1 MNDSVHSPDGRSV
14 PDKSP
19 MIKHARRSTRTGFM
33 AGAILGIVLGA
44 YLAVRFLGPQAA
56 TPRAGLDG
64 TVTAPALEQKTPAPA
79 QKAETRSPTAE
90 VQASRAE
97 SVAPGPGPRPA
108 AELVAEMAALNG
120 TNGPITSE
128 QAEKFK
134 QDHAALIAQ
143 GRTSVPEIQELLDK
157 NVDNDF
163 ADIAGGDQLGYS
175 SLRASLFDAL
185 REIGGPEAQ
194 AATLHVLQTTAF
206 PSELLELSKNLDEA
220 APGQYRDEI
229 AKAARESLEMASAN
243 QLGNNVE
250 IGPVFRLLQNYG
262 EVATGPEA
270 PKNDNVDAAIAMAK
284 LPNGEGLPSLIEMA
298 QDSSG
303 GARTIA
309 TEMIAQMAGE
319 NSQAV
324 DTLMQMAQNGQ
335 IANNVW
341 VKLAPILGGDQ
352 YQSGS
357 STADSPGGR
366 NYSIVNDAATPDQI
380 NQRIGLIDKFLAA
393 VSEDSAAAAALQ
405 HERGVLQAKLG
416 K

>member
-1 MNDSVHSPDGRSV
+1 MNDTMHSPGKRSAETSEIR
-14 PDKSP
+14 K
-19 MIKHARRSTRTGFM
+19 ARSLRPAGFV
-33 AGAILGIVLGA
+33 AGAILGILIGGVVAFKLLTPRPGTP
-44 YLAVRFLGPQAA
+44 LPGTAA
-56 TPRAGLDG
+56 T
-64 TVTAPALEQKTPAPA
+64 
-79 QKAETRSPTAE
+79 S
-90 VQASRAE
+90 
-97 SVAPGPGPRPA
+97 PA
-108 AELVAEMAALNG
+108 ARGVPERGTEKIVGPARVATPLPEPAATQPGLPSAKDLVADLAALNG
-120 TNGPITSE
+120 ANGPITRE

-134 QDHAALIAQ
+134 RAHAALIAQ
-143 GRTSVPEIQELLDK
+143 GRTSVPAIQELLDK

-163 ADIAGGDQLGYS
+163 GQIDGGDQLGYP

-185 REIGGPEAQ
+185 REIGGPEAE

-206 PSELLELSKNLDEA
+206 PSELLELSKNLEEA

-229 AKAARESLEMASAN
+229 VKAARESLEMASAN
-243 QLGNNVE
+243 QLGDNVE

-262 EVATGPEA
+262 EAGTGAEA
-270 PKNDNVDAAIAMAK
+270 PKNDKVDAAIAMAN
-284 LPNGEGLPSLIEMA
+284 LPDAQGLPSLIEMA
-298 QDSSG
+298 QNSSG
-303 GARTIA
+303 GAQTIA
-309 TEMIAQMAGE
+309 TEMIAQLAGQ

-341 VKLAPILGGDQ
+341 VKVAPILGGDQ
-352 YQSGS
+352 YQSGN
-357 STADSPGGR
+357 STAGSSGGQ
-366 NYSIVNDAATPDQI
+366 NYSIVNGATTPDQV